1 MNKFNMP
8 EPLHDMESNQSWKR
22 IINTSTKGKV
32 TMNKFKIIAIAIAAV
47 LIFGKIMF
55 GCERID
61 AGHAG
66 VKVEL
71 YGSERGVQ
79 DVELVTGMVWYN
91 RFTADV
97 YEFPT
102 YVKEIKY
109 QRVIEDGSEVSDRS
123 IHCTTA
129 DGMAISFDISMNYS
143 VRNDQVSSIFRKYRL
158 PLNELE
164 KGYLYT
170 SVRNAYNG
178 VAGQMT
184 AEHIISNRKEYEDS
198 VRKILIT
205 QLNKEGFEVQQITI
219 SGKISVPRSLEQAI
233 NSKITAVQ
241 NAQRAENE
249 KQQTIAEAQKQIE
262 AARGDSASTIIRA
275 RAEAEANR
283 LKQQSLTP
291 LIIQKAMIDRWDGK
305 LPQYGTVPQL
315 FRDVTK

>member
-1 MNKFNMP
+1 MKMRN
-8 EPLHDMESNQSWKR
+8 L
-22 IINTSTKGKV
+22 IITG
-32 TMNKFKIIAIAIAAV
+32 IAIVAT
-47 LIFGKIMF
+47 LIIGSIFF

-79 DVELVTGMVWYN
+79 DMEMVTGMVWYN
-91 RFTADV
+91 RFTTAV

-102 YVKEIKY
+102 YVREIKY
-109 QRVIEDGSEVSDRS
+109 QRSIDADGVVVNDNS

-129 DGMAISFDISMNYS
+129 DGMTISFDVSMNYS
-143 VRNDQVSSIFRKYRL
+143 VRNDEVSNIFRKYRL
-158 PLNELE
+158 PLEDLE
-164 KGYLYT
+164 TRYLYT

-184 AEHIISNRKEYEDS
+184 AEHIISNRKVYEDS
-198 VRKILIT
+198 VRRVLLG
-205 QLNKEGFEVQQITI
+205 QLNKEGFEIQQITI
-219 SGKISVPRSLEQAI
+219 AGKISVPQSLEQAI

-262 AARGDSASTIIRA
+262 SARGDSASTIIRA
-275 RAEAEANR
+275 RADAEANR

-291 LIIQKAMIDRWDGK
+291 LLVQKEMIDKWDGK

>member
-1 MNKFNMP
+1 MRNFA
-8 EPLHDMESNQSWKR
+8 
-22 IINTSTKGKV
+22 
-32 TMNKFKIIAIAIAAV
+32 IAGIAAIAA
-47 LIFGKIMF
+47 LIVSSIFF

-71 YGSERGVQ
+71 YGSDRGVQ
-79 DVELVTGMVWYN
+79 DIELVTGMVWYN
-91 RFTADV
+91 RFTTAV

-102 YVKEIKY
+102 YVREIKY
-109 QRVIEDGSEVSDRS
+109 QRSVIDGEVTNDNS

-129 DGMAISFDISMNYS
+129 DGMAISFDVSMNYS
-143 VRNDQVSSIFRKYRL
+143 VCNDEVSNIFRKYRL
-158 PLNELE
+158 PLEELE
-164 KGYLYT
+164 TRYLYT

-184 AEHIISNRKEYEDS
+184 AEHIISNRKVYEDS
-198 VRKILIT
+198 VRHVLLS
-205 QLNKEGFEVQQITI
+205 QLNREGFDIQQITI
-219 SGKISVPRSLEQAI
+219 AGKISVPQSLEQAI

-262 AARGDSASTIIRA
+262 SARGDSASTIIRA

-283 LKQQSLTP
+283 LKQQTLTP
-291 LIIQKAMIDRWDGK
+291 LIVQKEMIDKWNGA

-315 FRDVTK
+315 FRDVAK

>member
-1 MNKFNMP
+1 MRN
-8 EPLHDMESNQSWKR
+8 LIVGGIAVVATL
-22 IINTSTKGKV
+22 IIGS
-32 TMNKFKIIAIAIAAV
+32 
-47 LIFGKIMF
+47 IFF

-71 YGSERGVQ
+71 YGSDRGVQ
-79 DVELVTGMVWYN
+79 DIELVTGMVWYN
-91 RFTADV
+91 RFTTAV

-102 YVKEIKY
+102 YVREIKY
-109 QRVIEDGSEVSDRS
+109 QKTIESDGTMVSDNS

-129 DGMAISFDISMNYS
+129 DGMAIAFDVSMNYS
-143 VRNDQVSSIFRKYRL
+143 VRNDEVSNIFRKYRL
-158 PLNELE
+158 PLEDLE
-164 KGYLYT
+164 TRYLYT

-184 AEHIISNRKEYEDS
+184 AEHIISNRKVYEDS
-198 VRKILIT
+198 VRRVLVG
-205 QLNKEGFEVQQITI
+205 QLNKEGFDIQQITI
-219 SGKISVPRSLEQAI
+219 AGKISVPPSLEQAI

-262 AARGDSASTIIRA
+262 SARGDSASTIIRA

-291 LIIQKAMIDRWDGK
+291 LLVQKSMIDKWDGK

>member
-1 MNKFNMP
+1 MRK
-8 EPLHDMESNQSWKR
+8 LIVGGIAVVATL
-22 IINTSTKGKV
+22 IIGS
-32 TMNKFKIIAIAIAAV
+32 
-47 LIFGKIMF
+47 IFF

-71 YGSERGVQ
+71 YGSDRGVQ
-79 DVELVTGMVWYN
+79 DIELVTGMVWYN
-91 RFTADV
+91 RFTTAV

-102 YVKEIKY
+102 YVREIKY
-109 QRVIEDGSEVSDRS
+109 QKTIESDGTMVSDNS

-129 DGMAISFDISMNYS
+129 DGMAIAFDVSMNYS
-143 VRNDQVSSIFRKYRL
+143 VRNDEVSNIFRKYRL
-158 PLNELE
+158 PLEDLE
-164 KGYLYT
+164 TRYLYT

-184 AEHIISNRKEYEDS
+184 AEHIISNRKVYEDS
-198 VRKILIT
+198 VRRMLIG
-205 QLNKEGFEVQQITI
+205 QLNKEGFDIQQITI
-219 SGKISVPRSLEQAI
+219 AGKISVPQSLEQAI

-262 AARGDSASTIIRA
+262 SARGDSASTIIRA

-291 LIIQKAMIDRWDGK
+291 LLVQKSMIDRWDGK

>member
-1 MNKFNMP
+1 MKMRN
-8 EPLHDMESNQSWKR
+8 L
-22 IINTSTKGKV
+22 IIS
-32 TMNKFKIIAIAIAAV
+32 AIAVFAT
-47 LIFGKIMF
+47 LIIGSIFF

-71 YGSERGVQ
+71 YGSDRGVQ
-79 DVELVTGMVWYN
+79 DIELVTGMVWYN
-91 RFTADV
+91 RFTTAV

-102 YVKEIKY
+102 YVREIKY
-109 QRVIEDGSEVSDRS
+109 QRQVDQDGTMVNDNSV
-123 IHCTTA
+123 HCTTS
-129 DGMAISFDISMNYS
+129 DGMSISFDVSMNYS
-143 VRNDQVSSIFRKYRL
+143 VRNDEVSNIFRKYRL
-158 PLNELE
+158 PLEDLE
-164 KGYLYT
+164 TRYLYT

-184 AEHIISNRKEYEDS
+184 AEHIISNRKIYEDS
-198 VRKILIT
+198 VRRVLIA
-205 QLNKEGFEVQQITI
+205 QLNKEGFDIQQITI
-219 SGKISVPRSLEQAI
+219 AGKISVPQSLEQAI

-262 AARGDSASTIIRA
+262 SARGDSASTIIRA

-291 LIIQKAMIDRWDGK
+291 LLVQKEMIGKWDGK

>member
-1 MNKFNMP
+1 MRKLF
-8 EPLHDMESNQSWKR
+8 
-22 IINTSTKGKV
+22 V
-32 TMNKFKIIAIAIAAV
+32 TGLAILCVFILGAI
-47 LIFGKIMF
+47 FF

-71 YGSERGVQ
+71 YGSDRGVQ
-79 DVELVTGMVWYN
+79 DIELVTGMVWYN
-91 RFTADV
+91 RFTTAV

-102 YVKEIKY
+102 YVREIKY
-109 QRVIEDGSEVSDRS
+109 QMIPEADGVVVTDNS

-129 DGMAISFDISMNYS
+129 DGMAISFDVSMNYS
-143 VRNDQVSSIFRKYRL
+143 VRNNEVSNIFRKYRL
-158 PLNELE
+158 PLEELE
-164 KGYLYT
+164 TRYLYT

-198 VRKILIT
+198 VRRVLLL
-205 QLNKEGFEVQQITI
+205 QLNKEGFDIQQITI
-219 SGKISVPRSLEQAI
+219 AGKIHVPRSLEQAI

-249 KQQTIAEAQKQIE
+249 KQQTIAEAQKSIE
-262 AARGDSASTIIRA
+262 SARGDSASTIIRA

-291 LIIQKAMIDRWDGK
+291 LLVQKAMIDKWNGA
-305 LPQYGTVPQL
+305 LPQYGAVPQL

>member
-1 MNKFNMP
+1 MRN
-8 EPLHDMESNQSWKR
+8 L
-22 IINTSTKGKV
+22 IITG
-32 TMNKFKIIAIAIAAV
+32 IAIVAT
-47 LIFGKIMF
+47 LIIGSIFF

-71 YGSERGVQ
+71 YGSDRGVQ
-79 DVELVTGMVWYN
+79 DIELVTGMVWYN
-91 RFTADV
+91 RFTTAV

-102 YVKEIKY
+102 YVREIKY
-109 QRVIEDGSEVSDRS
+109 QKSVEQDGTIVSDNS

-129 DGMAISFDISMNYS
+129 DGMAISFDVSMNYS
-143 VRNDQVSSIFRKYRL
+143 VRNDEVSNIFRKYRL
-158 PLNELE
+158 PLEDLE
-164 KGYLYT
+164 TRYLYT

-184 AEHIISNRKEYEDS
+184 AEHIISNRKVYEDS
-198 VRKILIT
+198 VRRVLLG
-205 QLNKEGFEVQQITI
+205 QLNREGFDIQQITI
-219 SGKISVPRSLEQAI
+219 AGKISVPQSLEQAI

-249 KQQTIAEAQKQIE
+249 KQQTIAEAQKSIE
-262 AARGDSASTIIRA
+262 SARGDSASTIIRA

-283 LKQQSLTP
+283 LKQQSLTA
-291 LIIQKAMIDRWDGK
+291 LIVQQAMIEKWDGK

>member
-1 MNKFNMP
+1 MHKAA
-8 EPLHDMESNQSWKR
+8 
-22 IINTSTKGKV
+22 V
-32 TMNKFKIIAIAIAAV
+32 TAIAIVAT
-47 LIFGKIMF
+47 LIIGSIFF

-79 DVELVTGMVWYN
+79 DIELVTGMVWYN
-91 RFTADV
+91 RFTTAV

-102 YVKEIKY
+102 YVREIKY
-109 QRVIEDGSEVSDRS
+109 QKTTDGEVVTDNS
-123 IHCTTA
+123 IHCTTS
-129 DGMAISFDISMNYS
+129 DGMAISFDVSMNYS
-143 VRNDQVSSIFRKYRL
+143 VRNDEVSSIFRKYRL
-158 PLNELE
+158 PLEQLE
-164 KGYLYT
+164 TRYLYT
-170 SVRNAYNG
+170 SVRNAYNS

-184 AEHIISNRKEYEDS
+184 AEHIISNRKVYEDS
-198 VRKILIT
+198 VRRVLVN
-205 QLNKEGFEVQQITI
+205 QLNREGFDIQQITI
-219 SGKISVPRSLEQAI
+219 AGKISVPQSLEQAI

-283 LKQQSLTP
+283 LKQQTLTP
-291 LIIQKAMIDRWDGK
+291 LIVQKEFVDKWNGV
-305 LPQYGTVPQL
+305 LPTYGTVPQL
-315 FRDVTK
+315 FKDVNK

>member
-1 MNKFNMP
+1 MRK
-8 EPLHDMESNQSWKR
+8 LIVGGIAVVATL
-22 IINTSTKGKV
+22 IIGS
-32 TMNKFKIIAIAIAAV
+32 
-47 LIFGKIMF
+47 IFF

-71 YGSERGVQ
+71 YGSDRGVQ
-79 DVELVTGMVWYN
+79 DIELVTGMVWYN
-91 RFTADV
+91 RFTTAV

-102 YVKEIKY
+102 YVREIKY
-109 QRVIEDGSEVSDRS
+109 QRTIESDGTMVSDNS

-129 DGMAISFDISMNYS
+129 DGMAIAFDVSMNYS
-143 VRNDQVSSIFRKYRL
+143 VRNDEVSNIFRKYRL
-158 PLNELE
+158 PLEDLE
-164 KGYLYT
+164 TRYLYT

-184 AEHIISNRKEYEDS
+184 AEHIISNRKVYEDS
-198 VRKILIT
+198 VRRVLIS
-205 QLNKEGFEVQQITI
+205 QLNKEGFDIQQITI
-219 SGKISVPRSLEQAI
+219 AGKISVPQSLEQAI

-262 AARGDSASTIIRA
+262 SARGDSASTIIRA

-291 LIIQKAMIDRWDGK
+291 LLVQKEMIDRWDGK

>member
-1 MNKFNMP
+1 MRN
-8 EPLHDMESNQSWKR
+8 L
-22 IINTSTKGKV
+22 IIGGIAVVATL
-32 TMNKFKIIAIAIAAV
+32 IIGS
-47 LIFGKIMF
+47 IFF

-71 YGSERGVQ
+71 YGSDRGVQ
-79 DVELVTGMVWYN
+79 DIELVTGMVWYN
-91 RFTADV
+91 RFTTAV

-102 YVKEIKY
+102 YVREIKY
-109 QRVIEDGSEVSDRS
+109 QKTIESDGTMVSDNS

-129 DGMAISFDISMNYS
+129 DGMAIAFDVSMNYS
-143 VRNDQVSSIFRKYRL
+143 VRNDEVSNIFRKYRL
-158 PLNELE
+158 PLEDLE
-164 KGYLYT
+164 TRYLYT

-184 AEHIISNRKEYEDS
+184 AEHIISNRKVYEDS
-198 VRKILIT
+198 VRRVLLS
-205 QLNKEGFEVQQITI
+205 QLNKEGFDIQQITI
-219 SGKISVPRSLEQAI
+219 AGKISVPQSLEQAI

-262 AARGDSASTIIRA
+262 SARGDSASTIIRA

-291 LIIQKAMIDRWDGK
+291 LLVQKEMIDRWDGK

>member
-1 MNKFNMP
+1 MRN
-8 EPLHDMESNQSWKR
+8 L
-22 IINTSTKGKV
+22 IITG
-32 TMNKFKIIAIAIAAV
+32 IAIVAT
-47 LIFGKIMF
+47 LIIGSIFF

-71 YGSERGVQ
+71 YGSDRGVQ
-79 DVELVTGMVWYN
+79 DIELVTGMVWYN
-91 RFTADV
+91 RFTTAV

-102 YVKEIKY
+102 YVREIKY
-109 QRVIEDGSEVSDRS
+109 QKSVEQDGTIVSDNS

-129 DGMAISFDISMNYS
+129 DGMAISFDVSMNYS
-143 VRNDQVSSIFRKYRL
+143 VRNDEVSNIFRKYRL
-158 PLNELE
+158 PLEDLE
-164 KGYLYT
+164 TRYLYT

-184 AEHIISNRKEYEDS
+184 AEHIISNRKVYEDS
-198 VRKILIT
+198 VRRVLLG
-205 QLNKEGFEVQQITI
+205 QLNREGFDIQQITI
-219 SGKISVPRSLEQAI
+219 AGKISVPQSLEQAI

-249 KQQTIAEAQKQIE
+249 KQQTIAEAQKSIE
-262 AARGDSASTIIRA
+262 SARGDSASTIIRA

-283 LKQQSLTP
+283 LKQQSLTS
-291 LIIQKAMIDRWDGK
+291 LIVQQAMIEKWDGR